1 MKRYIPEKVLSRI
14 KQLDYKTP
22 DHLYVICDMI
32 YRVSIFKKVESNE
45 YNSFIDIPINY
56 FRDIIP
62 KSTSFY
68 PAMDFLKS
76 NEIIIC
82 DNNYSKLQG
91 KALGYKF
98 NDNLISKLI
107 PVEIKSKS
115 IGKRII
121 NNKNSRNSLVDDSL
135 KMYKDYFLKTF
146 KIDYVSALGFIDN
159 WFKIQ
164 ESSPGIYLD
173 PSYVG
178 PFLDKEWIKLVN
190 KYNQYFMSISSINDG
205 DLFFR
210 KNKTNGRV
218 DTNLTNLKS
227 ELKQFI
233 IGDNLFQ
240 LDIRN
245 SQPFILSLYL
255 NRIQNLEKIDSKE
268 LSKYSDWTSSGM
280 FYYLFEKE
288 YHMKMGKSITN
299 KEIKTMIFC
308 IFYSKTGS
316 YQKEKSIFKCIF
328 PSIFNFIEGEKKM
341 KHNEF
346 AIKMQKIESKI
357 CIDIICKEL
366 DKEGIKYYTIH
377 DAWIVGGQDVEKTE
391 KIVYKMFYKHLN
403 RRPTLKIEKL
413 NDINIYY

>member
-1 MKRYIPEKVLSRI
+1 VKRYIPEKVLTRI
-14 KQLDYKTP
+14 NELDFKNKE
-22 DHLYVICDMI
+22 HLYVICDMI
-32 YRVSIFKKVESNE
+32 YRVHTFKKIESKESN
-45 YNSFIDIPINY
+45 SFVDIPINY
-56 FRDIIP
+56 FTDIIS
-62 KSTSFY
+62 KRESFY
-68 PAMDFLKS
+68 SAMNFLKS
-76 NEIIIC
+76 SEIIIC

-121 NNKNSRNSLVDDSL
+121 NNKNSRNSFVDDSL

-146 KIDYVSALGFIDN
+146 KIDYVSALGYIDN
-159 WFKIQ
+159 WFNSQ
-164 ESSPGIYLD
+164 EPLPGIYLD
-173 PSYVG
+173 SSYVV
-178 PFLDKEWIKLVN
+178 PFLNQDWIKLVN

-205 DLFFR
+205 ELFFR

-227 ELKQFI
+227 ELKRFI
-233 IGDNLFQ
+233 IGDNLYQ
-240 LDIRN
+240 LDIKN

-255 NRIQNLEKIDSKE
+255 NRPQNLSKIDSNE
-268 LSKYSDWTSSGM
+268 LTKYSDWTSSGM

-288 YHMKMGKSITN
+288 YYMKTGKPISI

-308 IFYSKTGS
+308 IFYSKNGS
-316 YQKEKSIFKCIF
+316 YIKEKGIFKSMF
-328 PSIFNFIEGEKKM
+328 PSIFNFIENEKKN

-346 AIKMQKIESKI
+346 AIKMQNIESKI

-366 DKEGIKYYTIH
+366 DKENIKYYTIH
-377 DAWIVGGQDVEKTE
+377 DAWVVDGNDVEVTE

-413 NDINIYY
+413 K